1 MINSKNIYH
10 YGFALGLVLVA
21 SYFGNKFKQS
31 LEPNDEYDL
40 IKKYLL
46 NESPL
51 YGYNKPKIWIHS
63 KNEINARKWKSFY
76 SRNST
81 DLNQP
86 YLHLTIMS
94 IINHC
99 GNDFNICLIDDETF
113 SKLIPSWD
121 INLKTVAEPM
131 KSHLRE
137 IGMLQLVYF
146 YGGMAVPNSFLCL
159 KNLMGMYKDGISSGN
174 PFMCESVNRSTDF
187 MKQKNRLTFSPS
199 IKMFGAAKN
208 NETVR
213 EFIDYLKRRNQSPY
227 FSSEPEFLGDVSQW
241 CLSAIQGNKMNLVG
255 GDLIGI
261 KTNKRKP
268 VLLED
273 LMEEEFLDLNPKT
286 YGIYIPDEEIL
297 SRTKYQWFA
306 VMSTDELLNTN
317 AIISKYIKASIVDDY
332 ATNNI
337 TESSET
343 RTVTSI

>member
-1 MINSKNIYH
+1 MNSKNIYH

-31 LEPNDEYDL
+31 IEPNDEYDL

-76 SRNST
+76 SRNTT

-99 GNDFNICLIDDETF
+99 GNDFNVCLIDDETF

-174 PFMCESVNRSTDF
+174 PFMCESINRSTDF

-241 CLSAIQGNKMNLVG
+241 CLSEIQDNKMNLVG

-286 YGIYIPDEEIL
+286 YGIYIPDEEML
-297 SRTKYQWFA
+297 NRTKYQWFA
-306 VMSTDELLNTN
+306 VMSTDELLKTN

-332 ATNNI
+332 AMNTI